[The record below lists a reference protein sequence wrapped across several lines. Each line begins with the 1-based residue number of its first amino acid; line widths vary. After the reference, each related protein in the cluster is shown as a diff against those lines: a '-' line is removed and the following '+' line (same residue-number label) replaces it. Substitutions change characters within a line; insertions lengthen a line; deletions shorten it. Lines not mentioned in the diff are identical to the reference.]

1 MSILFPEGSNNF
13 ILSLKLILISTTV
26 LSAAVALKLSA
37 PAITEFAVSEVPSL
51 YHGVVSW
58 LRPPYLY
65 LVINCIIITI
75 VASSKLQSA
84 AKLHQDVA
92 PAPLPTHPQLQ
103 PTPIQV
109 AYYQPQ
115 PQPQPVP
122 LVVPH
127 LQPHEFADVD
137 QLAEAAVTSA
147 RAPPEVFE
155 GANDIISSISNI
167 NSSYYE
173 NKQLLVGDDGE
184 EEFVGVSEVAD
195 ASPEVVESS
204 NGGYGDESNYAVVSK
219 SSWSSTSTSPAISR
233 TDSLDLSLSSNERP
247 PVSARFGH
255 RRTAKASPDQGGKAA
270 LGVSK
275 PRRQDT
281 LESTW
286 KTITE
291 GRAMP
296 LTRHLRKSD
305 TWETHGGRHHHDQN
319 PKMIKSETFTDL
331 SSKTG
336 ANTGRGGSSSSNNN
350 NSLRSPS
357 PGSGKLKREPSLSQ
371 DELNRRVEAFI
382 KKFNEEMRLQRQ
394 ESLNQYMEMINRGA
408 Y

>member
-1 MSILFPEGSNNF
+1 MSILFPEASNNF
-13 ILSLKLILISTTV
+13 ILSLKLVLISTTV

-37 PAITEFAVSEVPSL
+37 PAITEFAVTEVPSL
-51 YHGVVSW
+51 YHGLVSW
-58 LRPPYLY
+58 LKPPYLY

-84 AKLHQDVA
+84 AKLHHDVT
-92 PAPLPTHPQLQ
+92 PPLPTHPQLQ
-103 PTPIQV
+103 PTPFQVV

-115 PQPQPVP
+115 PQPVS

-127 LQPHEFADVD
+127 LQPHEFAHVD
-137 QLAEAAVTSA
+137 RLAEAAGTASV
-147 RAPPEVFE
+147 RAPPEVYE
-155 GANDIISSISNI
+155 RANDTISSISNI
-167 NSSYYE
+167 NSNYYG
-173 NKQLLVGDDGE
+173 NKQVLVGDNGK
-184 EEFVGVSEVAD
+184 EEFVGVSEVA
-195 ASPEVVESS
+195 ELG
-204 NGGYGDESNYAVVSK
+204 NGGYGDESNYADASK
-219 SSWSSTSTSPAISR
+219 PSWSSTSSSPGISR
-233 TDSLDLSLSSNERP
+233 TDSLELSLNSNEKP

-270 LGVSK
+270 LGVLK
-275 PRRQDT
+275 PRRQET

-305 TWETHGGRHHHDQN
+305 TWETHGGRHHHNQAPQN
-319 PKMIKSETFTDL
+319 PRMIKSETFADHRKTDA
-331 SSKTG
+331 STG
-336 ANTGRGGSSSSNNN
+336 GGSN
-350 NSLRSPS
+350 NSLLSPS
-357 PGSGKLKREPSLSQ
+357 PGSGKLKREASPSQ

-408 Y
+408 H